1 MNSEVKET
9 NFLKLI
15 TCSNRDA
22 MYSAGINVSETRKA
36 LWDNGFQV
44 GKV

>member
-22 MYSAGINVSETRKA
+22 MYSDGINVSETRKT
-36 LWDNGFQV
+36 LWDKGFRV
-44 GKV
+44 GKI